1 MVFDTALDADAR
13 AQLMYALSQKWG
25 LTQVT
30 DSDGDGVLDYID
42 ESPAP
47 LAPRVARNRLPL
59 MSAVEQ
65 QARLDLELRG

>member
-1 MVFDTALDADAR
+1 MVFDAALDADTR

-25 LTQVT
+25 LTMVT

-47 LAPRVARNRLPL
+47 L
-59 MSAVEQ
+59 
-65 QARLDLELRG
+65 